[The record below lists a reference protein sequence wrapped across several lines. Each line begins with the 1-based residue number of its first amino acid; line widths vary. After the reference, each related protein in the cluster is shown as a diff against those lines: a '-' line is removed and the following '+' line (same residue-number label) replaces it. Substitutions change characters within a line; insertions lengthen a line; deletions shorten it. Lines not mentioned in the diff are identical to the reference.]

1 MERQDINIEK
11 SKEIAEKCQI
21 IHGWKRAEAFRE
33 CYDSASMMA
42 EWKDSQLMDY
52 VARRCRELDVQPQ
65 KTLGGMAD
73 GWRESLGA
81 IRELER
87 LLLEFGII

>member
-1 MERQDINIEK
+1 MNIEK

-33 CYDSASMMA
+33 CYDSAVMMA
-42 EWKDSQLMDY
+42 EWKDAQLLDY
-52 VARRCRELDVQPQ
+52 VARRHRELDGQLPN
-65 KTLGGMAD
+65 TLGGTTD
-73 GWRESLGA
+73 GERESLGA
-81 IRELER
+81 IRELDR